1 VKLSIA
7 ILFLCA
13 TTYMRAGSP
22 PMIRAEDA
30 NLLLNHPRPEYPLNA
45 RTYRVTGKGEFDL
58 RFDYDTGDLKEIHI
72 VKSTGN
78 RSLDA
83 SVVATLKKW
92 QSKPHGLRAIRV
104 PVVFSISDAP
114 APR

>member
-1 VKLSIA
+1 VKRSIA

-30 NLLLNHPRPEYPLNA
+30 SLLLNHPRPEYPLNA
-45 RTYRVTGKGEFDL
+45 RIYRITGKGVFEL
-58 RFDYDTGDLKEIHI
+58 RFDYDTGQMREIHI
-72 VKSTGN
+72 VKSTGH

-83 SVVATLKKW
+83 SVIATFKKW
-92 QSKPHGLRAIRV
+92 QAKPHSLRAIRV
-104 PVVFSISDAP
+104 PIDFTISDAP
-114 APR
+114 PPR